1 MVGTLVLWPKVVR
14 EPENEEIGATRRLYR
29 RSRCQTNN
37 LPDVSTVTV
46 SNWFGQPRVR
56 LASLPTA
63 LELGPTLPNG
73 TALWLKRD
81 DLTGLALGGNKVRKL
96 EFLCGAALRAGADCL
111 ITVGAG
117 QSNHCRM
124 TAAAGAL
131 LGMETHLILSGER
144 PAQYQGN
151 QLLSDRLG
159 AHQHFTGA
167 EPSQWG
173 FLEIAREDLTTE
185 LASQGLSP
193 YSIPIGGSTAVGAL
207 GYVVAFE
214 ELMDQCESLRIVPRA
229 VVVTSSSGGT
239 HAGLVAGRA
248 WRRHRFPD
256 QQLPEV
262 VAIGV
267 AKGVV
272 AGMPDVAALA
282 METLKLAHL
291 EGEVRDEDVT
301 VESQWLGSDYAIPTP
316 ESQAARTWAARHGA
330 LILDDVYTA
339 KGFSGLLGL
348 AQSGRWSTGDAVIF
362 IHTGG
367 YPEVFVQHDQ

>member
-1 MVGTLVLWPKVVR
+1 M
-14 EPENEEIGATRRLYR
+14 
-29 RSRCQTNN
+29 
-37 LPDVSTVTV
+37 
-46 SNWFGQPRVR
+46 
-56 LASLPTA
+56 LPT
-63 LELGPTLPNG
+63 GMRV
-73 TALWLKRD
+73 WLKRD
-81 DLTGLALGGNKVRKL
+81 DLTGLALGGNKARKL
-96 EFLCGAALRAGADCL
+96 EFLCGDALQAGADCL

-144 PAQYQGN
+144 PRRYEGN

-173 FLEIAREDLTTE
+173 LLEIAREELTEE
-185 LASQGLSP
+185 LASQGLRP
-193 YSIPIGGSTAVGAL
+193 YSIPVGGSTAVGAL
-207 GYVVAFE
+207 GYVAAFE
-214 ELMDQCESLRIVPRA
+214 ELMDQSEALGISPRA

-248 WRRHRFPD
+248 WHRFRFPEKSLPD
-256 QQLPEV
+256 V

-267 AKGVV
+267 AKGVI
-272 AGMPDVAALA
+272 AGWPDIAELA
-282 METLKLAHL
+282 QETLHLAGL
-291 EGEVRDEDVT
+291 AGEVRADDVV
-301 VESQWLGSDYAIPTP
+301 VESRWLGPDYAESTP
-316 ESQAARTWAARHGA
+316 ESRAAQVWAAHEAA

-339 KGFSGLLGL
+339 KGFAGLLGL
-348 AQSGRWSTGDAVIF
+348 AQAGRWSKDDAVIF

-367 YPEVFVQHDQ
+367 YPEVFVHHDS

>member
-1 MVGTLVLWPKVVR
+1 M
-14 EPENEEIGATRRLYR
+14 
-29 RSRCQTNN
+29 
-37 LPDVSTVTV
+37 TV
-46 SNWFGQPRVR
+46 SEWCGQPRVQ

-63 LELGPTLPNG
+63 LELGPTLPDG
-73 TALWLKRD
+73 RQLWLKRD
-81 DLTGLALGGNKVRKL
+81 DLTGLALGGNKARKL
-96 EFLCGAALRAGADCL
+96 EFLCGAAHRAGADCL

-131 LGMETHLILSGER
+131 LGMETHLIVSGER
-144 PAQYQGN
+144 PSRYEGN

-167 EPSQWG
+167 GPSQWG
-173 FLEIAREDLTTE
+173 LLEIAREELTDE
-185 LASQGLSP
+185 LTSQGLRP

-207 GYVVAFE
+207 GYVVAFD
-214 ELMDQCESLRIVPRA
+214 ELMDQCDALGITPRA

-248 WRRHRFPD
+248 WRRHRQPD
-256 QQLPEV
+256 RLLPDV
-262 VAIGV
+262 VAIAV

-272 AGMPDVAALA
+272 AGFPDIAQLA
-282 METLKLAHL
+282 TETLQLADL
-291 EGEVRDEDVT
+291 NGEVCNEDVII
-301 VESQWLGSDYAIPTP
+301 ESEWLGPDYAVSTQ
-316 ESQAARTWAARHGA
+316 ESRAAQTWAAHEGA

-339 KGFSGLLGL
+339 KGFAGLLGL
-348 AQSGRWSTGDAVIF
+348 SRSGRWSKDDAVIF

-367 YPEVFVQHDQ
+367 YPEVFVHDVA

>member
-1 MVGTLVLWPKVVR
+1 MGP
-14 EPENEEIGATRRLYR
+14 
-29 RSRCQTNN
+29 
-37 LPDVSTVTV
+37 VTV
-46 SNWFGQPRVR
+46 SDWYGQPRVK
-56 LASLPTA
+56 LSSLPTA
-63 LELGPTLPNG
+63 LEPGPTLPGG
-73 TALWLKRD
+73 TDLFIKRD
-81 DLTGLALGGNKVRKL
+81 DLTGLALGGNKARKL
-96 EFLCGAALRAGADCL
+96 EFLCGQARQAGADCL

-131 LGMETHLILSGER
+131 LAMETHLILSGTR
-144 PAQYQGN
+144 PRRYEGN

-173 FLEIAREDLTTE
+173 VLEIAREELTEE
-185 LASQGLSP
+185 LTAQGLHP
-193 YSIPIGGSTAVGAL
+193 YSIPIGGSTPVGAL

-214 ELMDQCESLRIVPRA
+214 ELMDQCEEMGVAPRA
-229 VVVTSSSGGT
+229 IVFTSSSGGT

-256 QQLPEV
+256 RQLPDV
-262 VAIGV
+262 IAIGV

-272 AGMPDVAALA
+272 AGMPDICELATEAMALVG
-282 METLKLAHL
+282 LV
-291 EGEVRDEDVT
+291 GDVRPEDVQI
-301 VESQWLGSDYAIPTP
+301 ESGWLGIDYAVPTN
-316 ESQAARTWAARHGA
+316 ESRAAQMWAAQHGA

-339 KGFSGLLGL
+339 KGFAGLYGL
-348 AQSGRWSTGDAVIF
+348 AESGRWSPHDVVVF

-367 YPEVFVQHDQ
+367 YPEIFVNHEH